1 MGLFY
6 SGNSEKILKLV
17 QDKNK
22 LKHETIHFSDSNVI
36 AEFVLKKEYRKDFV
50 LKKDSPTGGISTL
63 VCKICGND
71 KFIVGQAE
79 FFTAIKCDT
88 CGYELGIHEG

>member
-6 SGNSEKILKLV
+6 SGSNERVLKLV
-17 QDKNK
+17 KEKNQ
-22 LKHETIHFSDSNVI
+22 LKYETKKFDDSNVI
-36 AEFVLKKEYRKDFV
+36 AEFVLKKEKRKDFF
-50 LKKDSPTGGISTL
+50 LKKDSPSGAISTL

>member
-1 MGLFY
+1 MSLFY
-6 SGNSEKILKLV
+6 SGNTKSLLAAIREGNKIKKDV
-17 QDKNK
+17 QQFD
-22 LKHETIHFSDSNVI
+22 DRNVI
-36 AEFVLKKEYRKDFV
+36 AEFVINQESRKDFH
-50 LKKDSPTGGISTL
+50 LERNSDSEGISTL

-71 KFIVGQAE
+71 KFIVGQAD